1 MGIAREAAPEIDRL
15 VLFARNLGPERNGKL
30 TELARERG
38 LETLELL
45 PNLADFLLA
54 GTLTSELATV
64 RMPYSPPSK
73 VLDRLG
79 ELQEK
84 NLISPG
90 EHGLAATSTMRPL
103 LEALLAAQG
112 EVAVE
117 AWGGY
122 DEDVATATDLAGKV
136 RDAASVDHV
145 VAVGHRTL
153 PEPTEPSH
161 RLAHRLVTLR
171 YIRQHD
177 HVAAWRARGLTAPD
191 IVLMTELW
199 QNNEPA
205 EPNDTPARLLELGFV
220 ATDPLRLTVSGRE
233 AREAIEAE
241 TNERAQMSFDVLDGP
256 EETRFLAA
264 LRNLPGT
271 RP

>member
-15 VLFARNLGPERNGKL
+15 VLFVRNLGPERNRKL
-30 TELARERG
+30 TELARELG
-38 LETLELL
+38 LETMELL
-45 PNLADFLLA
+45 PHFADFLVA
-54 GTLTSELATV
+54 GALTTELATL

-90 EHGLAATSTMRPL
+90 ANGLAATSTMRPL

-122 DEDVATATDLAGKV
+122 DEDVATATYLAGKV

-145 VAVGHRTL
+145 VAVGHRL
-153 PEPTEPSH
+153 LAEPTEPAH
-161 RLAHRLVTLR
+161 RLAHRLLTLR
-171 YIRQHD
+171 YVRQHD
-177 HVAAWRARGLTAPD
+177 HVAAWLARGLTAPD

-199 QNNEPA
+199 LDNQPA
-205 EPNDTPARLLELGFV
+205 EPDNKPSRLLELGFV
-220 ATDPLRLTVSGRE
+220 DTDPLRLTVSGRE

-241 TNERAQMSFDVLDGP
+241 TNERAQKAFDALDGQ

>member
-15 VLFARNLGPERNGKL
+15 VLFVRNLGPERNGEL
-30 TELARERG
+30 TELARELG

-45 PNLADFLLA
+45 PHFADFLLA
-54 GTLTSELATV
+54 GVLTSELAIR
-64 RMPYSPPSK
+64 RMPYSPPNK
-73 VLDRLG
+73 VLDRLV

-84 NLISPG
+84 NLITQG
-90 EHGLAATSTMRPL
+90 ENGFAATSTMRPL
-103 LEALLAAQG
+103 LEALLAAHG
-112 EVAVE
+112 EVAAK

-122 DEDVATATDLAGKV
+122 DEDVAIATDLAGKV
-136 RDAASVDHV
+136 RDAASIDHL
-145 VAVGHRTL
+145 VAVGHRML

-161 RLAHRLVTLR
+161 RLAHRLLTVR

-177 HVAAWRARGLTAPD
+177 HVAAWLARGLTAPD

-199 QNNEPA
+199 LNNPPA
-205 EPNDTPARLLELGFV
+205 VPKNEPARLLELGFV
-220 ATDPLRLTVSGRE
+220 ETDPVRLTASGRE

-241 TNERAQMSFDVLDGP
+241 TNERAQKAFDVLDGQ